1 MGASLLAVA
10 KSIYY
15 SGNDQNSCVRPITP
29 TLNSDHQL
37 REFRIGHELKFE
49 FLLLIDQ
56 KL

>member
-37 REFRIGHELKFE
+37 REFRIGHELNFE
-49 FLLLIDQ
+49 FLLLIDE